1 MGFEPTT
8 YGLQNRCSNQLSYFG
23 ILAKLVMEPT
33 ACPSVVQPLDEG
45 GSYFGILDHYSYAAL
60 GYTKA

>member
-1 MGFEPTT
+1 
-8 YGLQNRCSNQLSYFG
+8 
-23 ILAKLVMEPT
+23 LAKLVMEPT